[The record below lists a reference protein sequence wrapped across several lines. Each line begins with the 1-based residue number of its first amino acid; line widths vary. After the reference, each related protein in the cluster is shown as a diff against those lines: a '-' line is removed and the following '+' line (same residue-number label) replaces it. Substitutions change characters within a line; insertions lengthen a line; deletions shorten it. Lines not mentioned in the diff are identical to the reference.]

1 MGIKSGFVST
11 KTGLVGGCEDGAA
24 EASAG
29 AALLWVSFSE
39 VAFSCTGDTKY
50 EFWTFGTEGRGLI
63 SVTWSGRL
71 KPSSENPISLLKLA
85 GNESS
90 FCLPSL

>member
-29 AALLWVSFSE
+29 AALLWVSCSE
-39 VAFSCTGDTKY
+39 AGFSCTGDTK
-50 EFWTFGTEGRGLI
+50 
-63 SVTWSGRL
+63 
-71 KPSSENPISLLKLA
+71 
-85 GNESS
+85 
-90 FCLPSL
+90 